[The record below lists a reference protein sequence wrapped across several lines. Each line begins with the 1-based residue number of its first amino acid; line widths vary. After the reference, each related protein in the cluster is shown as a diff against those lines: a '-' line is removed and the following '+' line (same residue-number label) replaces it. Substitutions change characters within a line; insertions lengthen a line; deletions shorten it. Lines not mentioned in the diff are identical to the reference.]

1 MILWRSPP
9 AARHDDIRISAIRV
23 AFAVSLLV
31 HALALW
37 SFLPHMMRIVTPS
50 DNDKGDSGSPLAVQ
64 LVPKPG
70 LPGSMPASPPPPE
83 PLVALR
89 PPSKSAPPPRA
100 AARPP
105 TPPPPVMTAPR
116 QAPNA
121 PALPAP
127 PPQPATI
134 PQPPPVTD
142 LAAYIEARRRE
153 RGETPSSQQPSSSA
167 KSADDE
173 NERQNRI
180 IAANIGMNGR
190 PTFGKDPKNG
200 GGIFQIKTMEYSYA
214 EFYFFG
220 WNKDISRN
228 SKQVI
233 EVRKGNN
240 PDIQIAIVRRMIDII
255 REHETEDFL
264 WESHRLGRQI
274 TLSARARDNAGLESF
289 MLQEFFFDT
298 RNPP

>member
-1 MILWRSPP
+1 
-9 AARHDDIRISAIRV
+9 
-23 AFAVSLLV
+23 
-31 HALALW
+31 
-37 SFLPHMMRIVTPS
+37 MRILTPS
-50 DNDKGDSGSPLAVQ
+50 DTDKGESGSPLAVQ

-70 LPGSMPASPPPPE
+70 PPGSLPASPPPPE

-89 PPSKSAPPPRA
+89 PPAKSAPPPRA

-105 TPPPPVMTAPR
+105 TPPPVMTAPR

-121 PALPAP
+121 PALPAAP
-127 PPQPATI
+127 AQPATI
-134 PQPPPVTD
+134 PQPAPVTD

-153 RGETPSSQQPSSSA
+153 RGESTSSSQQPPSSA
-167 KSADDE
+167 KAAEDE

-180 IAANIGMNGR
+180 IAANIGLNGQ

-220 WNKDISRN
+220 WNKDINRN

-240 PDIQIAIVRRMIDII
+240 PDIQIAVIRKMIGII

-289 MLQEFFFDT
+289 MLQEFFYDA

>member
-1 MILWRSPP
+1 MSLWRSPP

-37 SFLPHMMRIVTPS
+37 SFLPHMMRIAPPS
-50 DNDKGDSGSPLAVQ
+50 DNDKGESGSPLAVQ

-70 LPGSMPASPPPPE
+70 LPGSMPATPPPPE
-83 PLVALR
+83 PVVALR
-89 PPSKSAPPPRA
+89 PPAKRAPPPRPA
-100 AARPP
+100 AAPP
-105 TPPPPVMTAPR
+105 TPPPPAMTAPR
-116 QAPNA
+116 RVPDAPT
-121 PALPAP
+121 LPAP
-127 PPQPATI
+127 PPQPA
-134 PQPPPVTD
+134 PATD
-142 LAAYIEARRRE
+142 LAAYVEARRRE
-153 RGETPSSQQPSSSA
+153 RGEAPSSSPPSSSTSQA
-167 KSADDE
+167 AEEE

-180 IAANIGMNGR
+180 IAANIGLNGR
-190 PTFGKDPKNG
+190 PTFGKDAKNG

-233 EVRKGNN
+233 EVRKGSN
-240 PDIQIAIVRRMIDII
+240 PDIQIAIVRRMIEII
-255 REHETEDFL
+255 REHETENFL
-264 WESHRLGRQI
+264 WESHRLGRQV
-274 TLSARARDNAGLESF
+274 TLSARARDTAGLESF
-289 MLQEFFFDT
+289 MLQEFFYDT

>member
-1 MILWRSPP
+1 MRLWRSPP

-37 SFLPHMMRIVTPS
+37 SFLPHMMHIVTPS
-50 DNDKGDSGSPLAVQ
+50 DSDKGESGSPLAVQ
-64 LVPKPG
+64 LVPKAAPPG
-70 LPGSMPASPPPPE
+70 ALPASPPPPE

-89 PPSKSAPPPRA
+89 PPAKSAPPPKP

-105 TPPPPVMTAPR
+105 TPPPVMSAPR
-116 QAPNA
+116 RAPDA
-121 PALPAP
+121 PALPPA
-127 PPQPATI
+127 PPQPA
-134 PQPPPVTD
+134 PATD
-142 LAAYIEARRRE
+142 LAAYIEAKRRE
-153 RGETPSSQQPSSSA
+153 RGEAPTSSPQNSSTSKA
-167 KSADDE
+167 AEEE

-180 IAANIGMNGR
+180 IAANIGLNGR

-240 PDIQIAIVRRMIDII
+240 PDIQIAIVRRMIEII
-255 REHETEDFL
+255 REHETENFL

-274 TLSARARDNAGLESF
+274 TLSARARDTAGLESF
-289 MLQEFFFDT
+289 MLQEFFYDT

>member
-1 MILWRSPP
+1 MSLWRSPP

-37 SFLPHMMRIVTPS
+37 SFLPHMTRILTPS
-50 DNDKGDSGSPLAVQ
+50 DTDKGESGSPLAVQ

-70 LPGSMPASPPPPE
+70 PPGALPAPSPPPE

-105 TPPPPVMTAPR
+105 SPPPVMTAPR
-116 QAPNA
+116 QAPDA
-121 PALPAP
+121 PALAPAP
-127 PPQPATI
+127 TQPA
-134 PQPPPVTD
+134 PATD
-142 LAAYIEARRRE
+142 LAAYVEARRRE
-153 RGETPSSQQPSSSA
+153 RGDAPSSSPPSSSTSKA
-167 KSADDE
+167 AEDE

-180 IAANIGMNGR
+180 IAANIGLNGR

-220 WNKDISRN
+220 WNKDINRN

-233 EVRKGNN
+233 EVRKGSN
-240 PDIQIAIVRRMIDII
+240 PDIQIAIVRRMIEII

-274 TLSARARDNAGLESF
+274 TLSARARDTAGLESF
-289 MLQEFFFDT
+289 MLQEFFYDT

>member
-1 MILWRSPP
+1 MSLWRRRP

-37 SFLPHMMRIVTPS
+37 TYLPHMRILTPS
-50 DNDKGDSGSPLAVQ
+50 DTDKGESGSPLAVQ

-70 LPGSMPASPPPPE
+70 PPGSLPASPPPPE

-89 PPSKSAPPPRA
+89 PPAKSAPPPRA

-105 TPPPPVMTAPR
+105 TPPPVMTAPR

-121 PALPAP
+121 PALPAA

-134 PQPPPVTD
+134 PQPAPVTD

-153 RGETPSSQQPSSSA
+153 RGESTSSSQQPPSSA
-167 KSADDE
+167 KAAEDE

-180 IAANIGMNGR
+180 IAANIGLNGQ

-220 WNKDISRN
+220 WNKDINRN

-240 PDIQIAIVRRMIDII
+240 PDIQIAVIRKMIGII

-289 MLQEFFFDT
+289 MLQEFFYDA

>member
-1 MILWRSPP
+1 MSLWRSPP

-31 HALALW
+31 HALALVA
-37 SFLPHMMRIVTPS
+37 FLPHMMRIVTPS
-50 DNDKGDSGSPLAVQ
+50 DNDKGESGSPLAVE

-70 LPGSMPASPPPPE
+70 PPGALPVPPPAPE

-89 PPSKSAPPPRA
+89 PPTKNAPPPRA

-105 TPPPPVMTAPR
+105 SPPPVMTAPR
-116 QAPNA
+116 RAPDA
-121 PALPAP
+121 PTVAP
-127 PPQPATI
+127 PPMQPA
-134 PQPPPVTD
+134 PATD
-142 LAAYIEARRRE
+142 LAAYVEARRRE
-153 RGETPSSQQPSSSA
+153 RGDAPSSSPPSSSTSKA
-167 KSADDE
+167 AEDE

-180 IAANIGMNGR
+180 IAANIGLNGR

-200 GGIFQIKTMEYSYA
+200 GGVFQIKTMEYSYA

-240 PDIQIAIVRRMIDII
+240 ADIQIAIVRRMIEII

-264 WESHRLGRQI
+264 WESHRLSRQV
-274 TLSARARDNAGLESF
+274 TLSARTRDTAGLESF
-289 MLQEFFFDT
+289 MLQEFFYDT

>member
-1 MILWRSPP
+1 MSLWRSPP

-37 SFLPHMMRIVTPS
+37 TYLPKMRILTSS
-50 DNDKGDSGSPLAVQ
+50 DSDKGDSGSPLAVQ
-64 LVPKPG
+64 LVPRPG
-70 LPGSMPASPPPPE
+70 PPGALPAPPPPPE
-83 PLVALR
+83 PQVALR
-89 PPSKSAPPPRA
+89 PPSKSAPPPPRA

-105 TPPPPVMTAPR
+105 SPPPVMTAPR
-116 QAPNA
+116 QSPDA
-121 PALPAP
+121 PALAPA
-127 PPQPATI
+127 PPQPA
-134 PQPPPVTD
+134 PATD
-142 LAAYIEARRRE
+142 LAAYVEARRRE
-153 RGETPSSQQPSSSA
+153 RGDAPTSSPQDSSTSKA
-167 KSADDE
+167 AEDE

-190 PTFGKDPKNG
+190 PTFGKDAKNG
-200 GGIFQIKTMEYSYA
+200 GGVFQIKTMEYSYA

-233 EVRKGNN
+233 EVRKGSN
-240 PDIQIAIVRRMIDII
+240 PDIQIAIVRRMIEII

-264 WESHRLGRQI
+264 WESHRMGRQI
-274 TLSARARDNAGLESF
+274 TLSARARDTAGLESF
-289 MLQEFFFDT
+289 MLQEFFYDN

>member
-1 MILWRSPP
+1 MSLWRSPP

-37 SFLPHMMRIVTPS
+37 SFLPHMMHIVTPS
-50 DNDKGDSGSPLAVQ
+50 DTDKGESGSPLAVQ

-70 LPGSMPASPPPPE
+70 PPGALPASPPPPSPE
-83 PLVALR
+83 PQVALR
-89 PPSKSAPPPRA
+89 PPSKSTPPPRT

-105 TPPPPVMTAPR
+105 SPPPVMTAPR
-116 QAPNA
+116 QAPDA
-121 PALPAP
+121 PALAPAP
-127 PPQPATI
+127 TQPA
-134 PQPPPVTD
+134 PATD
-142 LAAYIEARRRE
+142 LAAYVEAKRRE
-153 RGETPSSQQPSSSA
+153 RGDAPSSSPPSSSTSKA
-167 KSADDE
+167 ADEE
-173 NERQNRI
+173 NDRQNRI
-180 IAANIGMNGR
+180 IAANIGLNGR

-200 GGIFQIKTMEYSYA
+200 GGVFQIKTMEYSYA
-214 EFYFFG
+214 EFYFFR

-274 TLSARARDNAGLESF
+274 TLSARARDTAGLESF
-289 MLQEFFFDT
+289 MLQEFFYDT

>member
-1 MILWRSPP
+1 MRLWRSPP

-31 HALALW
+31 HALALVA
-37 SFLPHMMRIVTPS
+37 FLPHMMRVVSPS
-50 DNDKGDSGSPLAVQ
+50 DTDKGESGSPLAVQ

-70 LPGSMPASPPPPE
+70 PQGSMPASPPPPE

-89 PPSKSAPPPRA
+89 PPAKSAPPPRP

-105 TPPPPVMTAPR
+105 SPPPVMTAPR
-116 QAPNA
+116 RAPDA
-121 PALPAP
+121 PALTPAP
-127 PPQPATI
+127 TQPA
-134 PQPPPVTD
+134 PATD
-142 LAAYIEARRRE
+142 LAAYVEARRRE
-153 RGETPSSQQPSSSA
+153 RGDAPSSSPQNSSTSKA
-167 KSADDE
+167 AEDE

-180 IAANIGMNGR
+180 IAANIGLNGR

-200 GGIFQIKTMEYSYA
+200 GGVFQIKTVEYSYA

-240 PDIQIAIVRRMIDII
+240 ADIQIAIIRRMIEII
-255 REHETEDFL
+255 REHEKEDFL
-264 WESHRLGRQI
+264 WESHRMGRQV
-274 TLSARARDNAGLESF
+274 TLSARARDTAGLESF
-289 MLQEFFFDT
+289 MLQEFFYDT

>member
-1 MILWRSPP
+1 MTVPRRRLTAP
-9 AARHDDIRISAIRV
+9 AIAA
-23 AFAVSLLV
+23 
-31 HALALW
+31 
-37 SFLPHMMRIVTPS
+37 
-50 DNDKGDSGSPLAVQ
+50 
-64 LVPKPG
+64 
-70 LPGSMPASPPPPE
+70 
-83 PLVALR
+83 
-89 PPSKSAPPPRA
+89 APPDPH
-100 AARPP
+100 
-105 TPPPPVMTAPR
+105 
-116 QAPNA
+116 
-121 PALPAP
+121 L
-127 PPQPATI
+127 PQPVA
-134 PQPPPVTD
+134 VTD
-142 LAAYIEARRRE
+142 LAAYIEARRRA
-153 RGETPSSQQPSSSA
+153 RGESTSSSQQPPSSA
-167 KSADDE
+167 PATESE

-180 IAANIGMNGR
+180 IAANIGMNGQ

-220 WNKDISRN
+220 WNKDINRN

-240 PDIQIAIVRRMIDII
+240 PDIQIAVIRKMIGII

-289 MLQEFFFDT
+289 MLQEFFYDV

>member
-1 MILWRSPP
+1 MSLWRSPP

-50 DNDKGDSGSPLAVQ
+50 DSDKGDSGSPLAVD
-64 LVPKPG
+64 LVPKAGPPG
-70 LPGSMPASPPPPE
+70 AMPAPPPPPPE

-89 PPSKSAPPPRA
+89 PPSKSVPPPRA

-105 TPPPPVMTAPR
+105 SPPPVMTAPR

-121 PALPAP
+121 PAMAPAP
-127 PPQPATI
+127 PHPA
-134 PQPPPVTD
+134 PATD
-142 LAAYIEARRRE
+142 LAAYVEAKRRE
-153 RGETPSSQQPSSSA
+153 RGDAPSSAPPSSSTSKA
-167 KSADDE
+167 EEDE

-180 IAANIGMNGR
+180 IAANIGLNGR
-190 PTFGKDPKNG
+190 PSFGKDPKNG

-240 PDIQIAIVRRMIDII
+240 PDIQIAIVRRMIEII

-274 TLSARARDNAGLESF
+274 TLSARARDTAGLESF
-289 MLQEFFFDT
+289 MMEEFFFDS

>member
-1 MILWRSPP
+1 MSLWRRRP
-9 AARHDDIRISAIRV
+9 AARHDDIRVSAIRV

-37 SFLPHMMRIVTPS
+37 TYLPHMRILTPS
-50 DNDKGDSGSPLAVQ
+50 DTDKGESGSPLAVQ

-70 LPGSMPASPPPPE
+70 PPGSLPASPPPPE

-89 PPSKSAPPPRA
+89 PPAKSAPPPRA

-105 TPPPPVMTAPR
+105 TPPPVMTAPR

-121 PALPAP
+121 PALPAA

-134 PQPPPVTD
+134 PQPAPVTD

-153 RGETPSSQQPSSSA
+153 RGESTSSSQQPPSSA
-167 KSADDE
+167 KAAEDE

-180 IAANIGMNGR
+180 IAANIGLNGQ

-220 WNKDISRN
+220 WNKDINRN

-240 PDIQIAIVRRMIDII
+240 PDIQIAVIRKMIGII

-289 MLQEFFFDT
+289 MLQEFFYDA

>member
-1 MILWRSPP
+1 MSLWRSPP

-31 HALALW
+31 HALALVA
-37 SFLPHMMRIVTPS
+37 FLPHMMRIVSPS
-50 DNDKGDSGSPLAVQ
+50 DTDKGESGSSLAVE

-70 LPGSMPASPPPPE
+70 PQGSMPAPPPPPE

-89 PPSKSAPPPRA
+89 PPSKSAPPPRP

-105 TPPPPVMTAPR
+105 SPPPVMTAPR
-116 QAPNA
+116 QAPDA
-121 PALPAP
+121 PALAPA
-127 PPQPATI
+127 PPQPA
-134 PQPPPVTD
+134 PATD
-142 LAAYIEARRRE
+142 LAAYVEARRRE
-153 RGETPSSQQPSSSA
+153 RGDAPSSSPQSSSTSKA
-167 KSADDE
+167 ASDE

-180 IAANIGMNGR
+180 IAANIGLNGR
-190 PTFGKDPKNG
+190 PSFGKDPKNG

-228 SKQVI
+228 SKQVV

-240 PDIQIAIVRRMIDII
+240 PDIQIAIVRRMIEII

-274 TLSARARDNAGLESF
+274 TLSARARDTAGLESF
-289 MLQEFFFDT
+289 MLQEFFYDT

>member
-1 MILWRSPP
+1 MSLWRSPP

-37 SFLPHMMRIVTPS
+37 SFLPHMTRILTPS
-50 DNDKGDSGSPLAVQ
+50 DTDKGESGSPLAVQ

-70 LPGSMPASPPPPE
+70 PPGALPAPSPPPE

-105 TPPPPVMTAPR
+105 SPPPVMTAPR
-116 QAPNA
+116 QAPDA
-121 PALPAP
+121 PALAPAP
-127 PPQPATI
+127 TQPA
-134 PQPPPVTD
+134 PATD
-142 LAAYIEARRRE
+142 LAAYVEARRRE
-153 RGETPSSQQPSSSA
+153 RGDAPSSSPPSSSTSKA
-167 KSADDE
+167 AEDE

-180 IAANIGMNGR
+180 IAANIGLNGR

-200 GGIFQIKTMEYSYA
+200 GGVFQIKTMEYSYA

-240 PDIQIAIVRRMIDII
+240 PDIQIAIVRRMIEII
-255 REHETEDFL
+255 REHETENFL
-264 WESHRLGRQI
+264 WESHRLGRQV
-274 TLSARARDNAGLESF
+274 TLSARARDTAGLESF

>member
-1 MILWRSPP
+1 MRLWRSPP

-37 SFLPHMMRIVTPS
+37 TYLPHMRILTPA
-50 DNDKGDSGSPLAVQ
+50 DTLNGESGSPLAVQ
-64 LVPKPG
+64 LVPRPG
-70 LPGSMPASPPPPE
+70 PPGSMPASPPPE
-83 PLVALR
+83 PVVALR
-89 PPSKSAPPPRA
+89 PPSKSAPPPRTV
-100 AARPP
+100 ARPP
-105 TPPPPVMTAPR
+105 APPPVMTVPR

-121 PALPAP
+121 PALPAAP
-127 PPQPATI
+127 SQPAPIPQPA
-134 PQPPPVTD
+134 PVTD

-153 RGETPSSQQPSSSA
+153 RGESPSSAQQPSSSDKA
-167 KSADDE
+167 AEDE

-220 WNKDISRN
+220 WDKDIKRN

-233 EVRKGNN
+233 EVRKGDN
-240 PDIQIAIVRRMIDII
+240 PDIQIAIVRKMIGII
-255 REHETEDFL
+255 REHETENFL

-274 TLSARARDNAGLESF
+274 TLSARARDNAELEAF
-289 MLQEFFFDT
+289 MLQEFFYDA